1 MIKMNKLESLAIT
14 SLLFLAGC
22 VSNNSYLASRN
33 IVLNNK
39 TYSVRQNEL
48 KQETNHFDQIK
59 FGVVSDI
66 HNKIE
71 KAEKVAERFKKI
83 EGLDAIIIA
92 GDTAKTFLSLIN
104 FNEKKQIKDSL
115 IPFLEIG
122 KPVYVIAGNHE
133 TKNAYFS
140 VMKRLAKQYDNLF
153 DLATLKYADLKGVNI
168 FGVSG
173 GNPSPI
179 GGFSLEREINNVDNT
194 VFNLDKD
201 PVLMITHLPPRFNH
215 SKAIDCIYDVKKES
229 GRIIKNRHKGEK
241 AIYKERGIKRINP
254 RNRGEGGLRS
264 LIINWVDFSI
274 SGHYHLNEG
283 ANNLYKNILP
293 GTFVYKL
300 FMNPGACQYNM
311 AGILT
316 IKGDKAKYEL
326 LRMD

>member
-1 MIKMNKLESLAIT
+1 MNKLKSLAIT
-14 SLLFLAGC
+14 GLLFLAGC
-22 VSNNSYLASRN
+22 VSNNSYINQRN
-33 IVLNNK
+33 ISLENK
-39 TYSVRQNEL
+39 VYSIQNNEL
-48 KQETNHFDQIK
+48 KQETNGFNSVK

-71 KAEKVAERFKKI
+71 KAEKAAKI
-83 EGLDAIIIA
+83 FEEKGVNAIIVA
-92 GDTAKTFLSLIN
+92 GDMAKTLPNLIN
-104 FNEKKQIKDSL
+104 FNEKKQIRDSL
-115 IPFLEIG
+115 TPFLEIG

-140 VMKRLAKQYDNLF
+140 VMKKLSKQYDNLF
-153 DLATLKYADLKGVNI
+153 DLATLRYADLQGVNI

-173 GNPSPI
+173 GSPSPL
-179 GGFSLEREINNVDNT
+179 GGFSLEKEINNVDNT

-215 SKAIDCIYDVKKES
+215 KGAIDCIYDVKIES
-229 GRIIKNRHKGEK
+229 GKIIKNRHKGEK
-241 AIYKERGIKRINP
+241 AVYKERGIKRINP
-254 RNRGEGGLRS
+254 RNRGEEGLRS

-274 SGHYHLNEG
+274 SGHYHFNEG

-300 FMNPGACQYNM
+300 FMNPGACQYDM
-311 AGILT
+311 VGVLT